1 MSFAVKVFEAFDNRD
16 IDAIAN
22 LTHEDFVQVDD
33 YEMASRE
40 DWIEELRVL
49 FAPGNTPDF
58 SRDRTVIADQRDIFS
73 MQFTREVEGVL
84 YRITNVFLKK
94 DGKFWRYQVNRVPI

>member
-40 DWIEELRVL
+40 DWIEKLRVL
-49 FAPGNTPDF
+49 FT
-58 SRDRTVIADQRDIFS
+58 
-73 MQFTREVEGVL
+73 
-84 YRITNVFLKK
+84 
-94 DGKFWRYQVNRVPI
+94 

>member
-1 MSFAVKVFEAFDNRD
+1 MSFVIKVFEAFDNRD

-49 FAPGNTPDF
+49 FASGNTPDF
-58 SRDRTVIADQRDIFS
+58 SRDRTVIAYQRDIFS